1 MSLKQKVESEIKSA
15 MIAKDKVR
23 LTALRAIKS
32 LILLEET
39 KEGYS
44 GSLSADDEMKLLTK
58 AAKQRKDS
66 AEIYEKQGRADLL
79 EVEQAEL
86 AVIQEFLPKAMT
98 DEELTLAIQEIINVT
113 GAVSAK
119 DMGKVMG
126 VASKQLA
133 GKADGK
139 AIADKVKTLL
149 NS

>member
-1 MSLKQKVESEIKSA
+1 MALKQKVEGEIKSA

-39 KEGYS
+39 KEGFS
-44 GSLSADDEMKLLTK
+44 GELSADDEMKLLTK

-79 EVEQAEL
+79 EVELAEL
-86 AVIQEFLPKAMT
+86 AVIQEFLPKALT
-98 DEELTLAIQEIINVT
+98 DEELTFAVQEIINVT
-113 GAVSAK
+113 GAIGPK

-139 AIADKVKTLL
+139 AISEKVKSLL